1 MFSFS
6 LADAYRQQSASIFS
20 PLCHE
25 LYQRKL
31 RDEHSSVFVNSFP
44 LINAIPTFATT
55 LCRLKV
61 YANIDL
67 SYLCFHIS
75 SSHREHLVI
84 SISIISKSRIRRA
97 KIKKKWADWIK
108 WKKKFNSICISC
120 FENDT
125 IEFQLGLFPPF
136 FLLPL
141 LSRNNCSKASF
152 VICCLDA
159 YVWIRRA
166 CWSDLRRFLFA
177 F

>member
-20 PLCHE
+20 PLCHQ

-31 RDEHSSVFVNSFP
+31 RDEHSSVVVNSFP

-75 SSHREHLVI
+75 SSYREHLVI

-97 KIKKKWADWIK
+97 KIKKSELIESNE
-108 WKKKFNSICISC
+108 KKNLI
-120 FENDT
+120 
-125 IEFQLGLFPPF
+125 Q
-136 FLLPL
+136 
-141 LSRNNCSKASF
+141 
-152 VICCLDA
+152 
-159 YVWIRRA
+159 
-166 CWSDLRRFLFA
+166 FA
-177 F
+177 FHASKMIRLSFSSAYSLLFFCCRCYRATIARRLLLWFAA